1 LLAGAVND
9 TLILVELILLADMPV
24 GIPGSNAATILLL
37 AVLVVLVPT
46 MFVALAVN
54 V

>member
-24 GIPGSNAATILLL
+24 GVPGTSAAVILLL
-37 AVLVVLVPT
+37 A
-46 MFVALAVN
+46 
-54 V
+54 